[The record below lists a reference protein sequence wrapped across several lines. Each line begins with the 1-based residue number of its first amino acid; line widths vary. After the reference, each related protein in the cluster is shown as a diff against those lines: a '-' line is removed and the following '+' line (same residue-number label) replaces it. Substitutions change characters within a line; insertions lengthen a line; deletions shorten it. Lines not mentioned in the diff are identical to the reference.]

1 MENLTSRQSEIFEFI
16 KSEIEFNGYPPTR
29 SEIAKVFGFKSPNA
43 AEDHLKA
50 LKKKGAIDII
60 SGTSRG
66 ISVNKENI
74 GIPVIGLVSAGGPI
88 LAQEN
93 IEKRIPSSQNI
104 MSHGVDF
111 YLRVKGDSMIQ
122 VGILENDLIAV
133 NKKITIKE
141 GSIVIARIN
150 DEVTVKTLESIS
162 SNLVVLKPENSNYSN
177 IEVNPKVEDLTFEGT
192 CVGLLRDFS

>member
-1 MENLTSRQSEIFEFI
+1 METLTPRQTEIFEFI

-60 SGTSRG
+60 AGTSRG

-104 MSHGVDF
+104 MTHGVDF
-111 YLRVKGDSMIQ
+111 YLRVRGDSMIEA
-122 VGILENDLIAV
+122 GILENDLIAV
-133 NKKITIKE
+133 NKNITIKK

-177 IEVNPKVEDLTFEGT
+177 IEVNPKIEDLNFEGT

>member
-1 MENLTSRQSEIFEFI
+1 MENLTSRQTEIFEFI

-60 SGTSRG
+60 AGTSRG
-66 ISVNKENI
+66 ISVNKEDI

-104 MSHGVDF
+104 MTHGVDF
-111 YLRVKGDSMIQ
+111 YLRVRGDSMIEA
-122 VGILENDLIAV
+122 GILENDLIAV
-133 NKKITIKE
+133 NKNVTIKK

-177 IEVNPKVEDLTFEGT
+177 IEVNPKVEDLNFEGT

>member
-1 MENLTSRQSEIFEFI
+1 MDNLTKRQEEIFSFI
-16 KSEIEFNGYPPTR
+16 KNQVEINGYPPTR
-29 SEIAKVFGFKSPNA
+29 SEIAKFFGFKSPNA

-50 LKKKGAIDII
+50 LKKKGAIDMI

-66 ISVNKENI
+66 ISLNMEDL

-93 IEKRIPSSQNI
+93 IEKHIPSTQNI
-104 MSHGVDF
+104 MSHGVDY
-111 YLRVKGDSMIQ
+111 YLRVKGDSMVE

-133 NKKITIKE
+133 NKKVDVKK

-162 SNLVVLKPENSNYSN
+162 ADLVVLKPENSKYSN
-177 IEVNPKVEDLTFEGT
+177 IEVNPKKENVAFEGT